1 MRISDWSSDVCS
13 SDLTGAEGV
22 AAINQD
28 LRIRPVLLSGGAGTR
43 LWPLS
48 RKHYP
53 KQLLALLS
61 DRSMLQETALRA
73 RGLRDQL
80 APMVICHH
88 EQRFLVAEQLKSI
101 GLPPHRIVLEPV
113 GRNTAAALVVT
124 ALLLAE
130 EDPQALMLAQPS
142 DHHVDR

>member
-1 MRISDWSSDVCS
+1 MNDIT
-13 SDLTGAEGV
+13 TGAEGV

-61 DRSMLQETALRA
+61 DRSMLQETAPRA

-80 APMVICHH
+80 PPMVICHP
-88 EQRFLVAEQLKSI
+88 QPRFLVAEI
-101 GLPPHRIVLEPV
+101 GRASCGARGCQSV
-113 GRNTAAALVVT
+113 
-124 ALLLAE
+124 
-130 EDPQALMLAQPS
+130 
-142 DHHVDR
+142 

>member
-28 LRIRPVLLSGGAGTR
+28 LRIRPVLLSGAAGTR

-48 RKHYP
+48 RKHSP

-61 DRSMLQETALRA
+61 DRSMLQATALRA

-80 APMVICHH
+80 APMVTCHTEH
-88 EQRFLVAEQLKSI
+88 RLLELGRALCRERVCPYVSHSVVAGPLQTNKTIPTLSATTTKKT
-101 GLPPHRIVLEPV
+101 H
-113 GRNTAAALVVT
+113 
-124 ALLLAE
+124 
-130 EDPQALMLAQPS
+130 
-142 DHHVDR
+142 